1 MNTSFLNRCKLLI
14 NNQSRALGI
23 GRALCVMGVAGC
35 FFASPIATVLAGC
48 GNNGN
53 NQQQL
58 ANNALKKSAQQ
69 TGSSIQL
76 VAIVKQFDAGVI
88 DPKALNTDTLTSKT
102 LPSGAQLDGSVELTA
117 YNGQNLQQGDWVMIK
132 QTQGVGNSIMY
143 AATYFGKK
151 VVNGQ
156 TIVEL
161 WPAETPLTSDPSAK
175 TIAVGHKLFVFLN
188 NLTSGIATTT
198 QP

>member
-23 GRALCVMGVAGC
+23 GRTLCLLTVAAI
-35 FFASPIATVLAGC
+35 FFVCPFVALAGC
-48 GNNGN
+48 GNGGG
-53 NQQQL
+53 QQQQQ
-58 ANNALKKSAQQ
+58 NNALKKSAQQ
-69 TGSSIQL
+69 AGSSIQL

-88 DPKALNTDTLTSKT
+88 DPKALNADTLTSKT
-102 LPSGAQLDGSVELTA
+102 VPAGAALDGSVELTA
-117 YNGQNLQQGDWVMIK
+117 YTGQNLQQGDWVMIK

-161 WPAETPLTSDPSAK
+161 WPAETPLTNGSNVK

>member
-14 NNQSRALGI
+14 SNQNRALGI

-48 GNNGN
+48 GQQ
-53 NQQQL
+53 NQAQQ
-58 ANNALKKSAQQ
+58 ANNAIKKSAQQ

-76 VAIVKQFDAGVI
+76 VSIVKQFDAGVI
-88 DPKALNTDTLTSKT
+88 DPKALNSDTLTAKT
-102 LPSGAQLDGSVELTA
+102 LPTGAQLDGSVELTA

-151 VVNGQ
+151 TVNGQ

-161 WPAETPLTSDPSAK
+161 WPAETPLTNGTNAK
-175 TIAVGHKLFVFLN
+175 TIAVGHKLFVFLT
-188 NLTSGIATTT
+188 NLTSGVATTT

>member
-14 NNQSRALGI
+14 SNQNRALGI

-35 FFASPIATVLAGC
+35 FFASPIATVLAGGC
-48 GNNGN
+48 G
-53 NQQQL
+53 QQNAAQQ
-58 ANNALKKSAQQ
+58 ANNAIKKSAQQ
-69 TGSSIQL
+69 TGSSVQL

-88 DPKALNTDTLTSKT
+88 DPKALNSDTLTAKT
-102 LPSGAQLDGSVELTA
+102 LPAGAHLDGSVELTA

-132 QTQGVGNSIMY
+132 QTQGVGNSVMY

-151 VVNGQ
+151 SVNGQ

-161 WPAETPLTSDPSAK
+161 WPAETPITNGTNVKPRP
-175 TIAVGHKLFVFLN
+175 VGRKLFVFLN
-188 NLTSGIATTT
+188 NLTSGVTTTT